1 MNDVNKDNDVIA
13 DEHIIN
19 IAVRELDSNL
29 YFTGSQ
35 INYYFVCKRKL
46 WFFSHNIEL
55 ESESD
60 IVLLGKLL
68 HEQSYKSKKMKEV
81 AMERIKIDFIEKV
94 GEIHEV
100 KRSKKMEDAHI
111 YQLIYYLY
119 FIKHYTGKVMKG
131 VIDYPLLRK
140 RVNIELDEEKEKEIQ
155 NILQDISR
163 IVNMDKPPEEEW
175 KKYCKACA
183 YRELCWC

>member
-1 MNDVNKDNDVIA
+1 MNITG

-19 IAVRELDSNL
+19 LFIKELDSNL
-29 YFTGSQ
+29 YFTGTQ
-35 INYYFVCKRKL
+35 INYYLVCKRKL
-46 WFFSHNIEL
+46 WFFSHNMEL

-68 HEQSYKSKKMKEV
+68 HEQSYKSKRMREI
-81 AMERIKIDFIEKV
+81 AMERIKIDFIDKTE
-94 GEIHEV
+94 EIHEV
-100 KRSKKMEDAHI
+100 KRSKKMEDAHV
-111 YQLIYYLY
+111 YQLLYYLY
-119 FIKHYTGKVMKG
+119 FIKHYTGRAMKG

-163 IVNMDKPPEEEW
+163 IVSMDKPPEEEW

>member
-1 MNDVNKDNDVIA
+1 MENK
-13 DEHIIN
+13 ETIN
-19 IAVRELDSNL
+19 SILNIVKYDL
-29 YFTGSQ
+29 YFTGTQ

-46 WFFSHNIEL
+46 WFFSHNMEL

-60 IVLLGKLL
+60 VVLLGKLL
-68 HEQSYKSKKMKEV
+68 HEQSYKSKRMKEV
-81 AMERIKIDFIEKV
+81 TIERIKIDFIDRAE
-94 GEIHEV
+94 EIHEV
-100 KRSKKMEDAHI
+100 KRSRKMEDAHL
-111 YQLIYYLY
+111 YQLLYYLY
-119 FIKHYTGKVMKG
+119 FIKHYTGKVMRG

-140 RVNIELDEEKEKEIQ
+140 RANIELDEGKEKEIQ

-163 IVNMDKPPEEEW
+163 IVNTDKPPEEEW